1 MNDIDFFSSL
11 KDRSTGSQGAEDAA
25 DYILKV
31 FSDAG
36 LNDVGSQEFLLPIPE
51 VASASLEGDGEKLD
65 LYPWGPNLVY
75 LPMTPETGLEGPL
88 LYAADGDFEH
98 FNGSNVKGSI
108 VLMEMSS
115 WENWTNAAMLGASA
129 LIFLG
134 DRNAIK
140 GEFNRRTFP
149 LRLPFRGFG
158 QTPETGE
165 KLKKLAVKKAPQY
178 HQVQDR
184 VAPQDGQ
191 ELLRL
196 SPWQEPATQRR
207 TDRSGSLLRRFLSGP
222 GAGPRGR

>member
-1 MNDIDFFSSL
+1 MTLLFFSRL

-75 LPMTPETGLEGPL
+75 LPRTPEMGLEGPL
-88 LYAADGDFEH
+88 LYAEDGDFEH
-98 FNGSNVKGSI
+98 FNGRNVKGSI

-140 GEFNRRTFP
+140 GEFQQKNIPTPVAFPRFWATPRNRRKAE
-149 LRLPFRGFG
+149 
-158 QTPETGE
+158 ETC
-165 KLKKLAVKKAPQY
+165 
-178 HQVQDR
+178 R
-184 VAPQDGQ
+184 
-191 ELLRL
+191 
-196 SPWQEPATQRR
+196 
-207 TDRSGSLLRRFLSGP
+207 
-222 GAGPRGR
+222 